1 MKTVVIY
8 KSRYGHTEK
17 YAKWLSEK
25 LNADLLFEASQ
36 IKGLDFS
43 RYDNIIYGG
52 GLYAGRC

>member
-8 KSRYGHTEK
+8 RSRYGHTEK

-25 LNADLLFEASQ
+25 LNADLFEASQ

-52 GLYAGRC
+52 GLCAGRF

>member
-25 LNADLLFEASQ
+25 LNADLFEASQ

-52 GLYAGRC
+52 DLYAGRF

>member
-8 KSRYGHTEK
+8 KSRSGHTEK
-17 YAKWLSEK
+17 YATWLSEK
-25 LNADLLFEASQ
+25 LNADLFEASQ